1 MVVLVL
7 EMGALVSCVRFVVGS
22 IGEVVVRWAGGTTVV
37 LWSVAT
43 VGASAAPVVVGAFAV
58 LTRKGG

>member
-22 IGEVVVRWAGGTTVV
+22 IGEVVVRWAGGTVV